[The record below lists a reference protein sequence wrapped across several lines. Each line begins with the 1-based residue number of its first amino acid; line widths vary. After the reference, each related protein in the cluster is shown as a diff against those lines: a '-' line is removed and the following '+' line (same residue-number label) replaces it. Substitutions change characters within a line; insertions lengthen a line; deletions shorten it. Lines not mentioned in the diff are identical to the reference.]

1 VKSLKI
7 FVTLAVLAAACASGS
22 ADAGRVRVFVG
33 VGAPFF
39 YPFAP
44 LPYYYY
50 PPVVAVPAA
59 PVNYVERGRP
69 STGTG
74 QSSGSWYY
82 CGASRAYYPYVKQC
96 PGGWREVSSQPA
108 SSR

>member
-7 FVTLAVLAAACASGS
+7 FVTLAVLAAACSSGS

-44 LPYYYY
+44 LPYYSY

-59 PVNYVERGRP
+59 PVNYVEQGQPSAGRA
-69 STGTG
+69 ST
-74 QSSGSWYY
+74 
-82 CGASRAYYPYVKQC
+82 AA
-96 PGGWREVSSQPA
+96 PGITARRP
-108 SSR
+108 RPITPT

>member
-1 VKSLKI
+1 MKSLKI
-7 FVTLAVLAAACASGS
+7 FVTLAVLAAACSSGS

-44 LPYYYY
+44 LPYYSY

-59 PVNYVERGRP
+59 PVNYVEQGRP
-69 STGTG
+69 SAGPG
-74 QSSGSWYY
+74 Q
-82 CGASRAYYPYVKQC
+82 
-96 PGGWREVSSQPA
+96 
-108 SSR
+108 